1 MINIQTIEN
10 VSDCTPLYL
19 PHSLYLKPVAKMQ
32 ISVSLPAIKSG
43 KSVSNLEII
52 DKLGVELKPD
62 KFLLLKVSKST
73 VNTIRLEAELDDR
86 KRLRLAIQRLDGVSL
101 RITGFSESFRVRCT
115 ESKDDFPTRHDWD
128 SYFRDARNMD
138 EMKAGERPDTIHLSH
153 LPMRWFCP
161 RHAEH
166 EEQVKPSEGIFRRIF
181 EKFGRVRAVD
191 IPICDPY
198 RKSMQSAIS
207 GMRTFSFE
215 QDVLFE
221 AYVQFE
227 EYSSFVRAMDEFRG
241 TKLVR
246 KFVDKTQAINICVN
260 FDKQKHLS
268 DSHVQLRE
276 RMRKKCIAKAQAED
290 AEREKLKKQ
299 EAEQLE
305 RERQKQEELKLAEAA
320 KQRERE
326 ERRKE
331 KHLKKIQERGQVEIS
346 QKIRVE
352 ERKLMIAQ
360 RKLESIRTLE
370 KLFERIQ
377 LKQKDKSR
385 RAKQDE
391 AKDIQ
396 RGRLVEKYKAATEKL
411 VCDQR
416 KIVQDIKSNTPLMG
430 LLKSKSKK
438 SSAPL
443 DASSDEDSVATSSKR
458 HKTSNGVEG
467 TKQSEDAKAN
477 TLNPLKAVAAIA
489 AGAVPGGPG
498 AYSADAANEWMQ
510 SLSMF
515 GYGMP
520 GVFPGALYR
529 PQAPFPVPSIYRGFA
544 PRIRGRG
551 RGRGSGIRGSRKRF
565 DSYYSYNDRYTDEE
579 DNGYYHRS
587 SRGRNR
593 SRSNSSYSRSRSRSR
608 GRRIVCRSRR
618 SQSRSRSRSRSHY
631 RKSSYSSRSRRS
643 HSRSH
648 SRSRSKTPSQTKN
661 RKLASTRRSRSIS
674 YSRSRSRSRSHSRRR
689 SSTRREHHSSRHRS
703 RSRNRNRS
711 RSRTLPNDVK
721 LEADKLVASAEKIQ
735 RTIEQATKDRMREE
749 EREIKENFR
758 RQTSRDSH
766 NSHGNHINVQLPPVE
781 SNVEDR
787 HDSRRNS
794 TTA

>member
-1 MINIQTIEN
+1 MTNIQTIEN
-10 VSDCTPLYL
+10 VADCTPLYL
-19 PHSLYLKPVAKMQ
+19 PHSLYLKPLAKMQ
-32 ISVSLPAIKSG
+32 ISVSLPSIKSG
-43 KSVSNLEII
+43 KSVSNLEIM
-52 DKLGVELKPD
+52 DKLGAELKPD

-73 VNTIRLEAELDDR
+73 VNTIRLEAELDER
-86 KRLRLAIQRLDGVSL
+86 KRLRPAIQRLDGISL
-101 RITGFSESFRVRCT
+101 RISGFSESFRVRCT
-115 ESKDDFPTRHDWD
+115 EHKDEFPTRHDWD

-161 RHAEH
+161 RHSEH
-166 EEQVKPSEGIFRRIF
+166 EEHVKPSESIFKRIF
-181 EKFGRVRAVD
+181 EKYGRVRMVD

-198 RKSMQSAIS
+198 RKSMQADIN

-268 DSHVQLRE
+268 DSHVQRRE

-290 AEREKLKKQ
+290 EEREKLKKQ
-299 EAEQLE
+299 QEEQLE
-305 RERQKQEELKLAEAA
+305 RERQKQEELKIAEAE

-326 ERRKE
+326 EKRKE

-346 QKIRVE
+346 QKIRIE

-377 LKQKDKSR
+377 LKQKDKNR

-391 AKDIQ
+391 VKDIQ
-396 RGRLVEKYKAATEKL
+396 RGRLVAKYKAATEKL

-416 KIVQDIKSNTPLMG
+416 KIVQDIKSNTPLLG

-438 SSAPL
+438 SAAPM
-443 DASSDEDSVATSSKR
+443 DASSDDEVAASKR
-458 HKTSNGVEG
+458 HKLGNGVADSAAAAG
-467 TKQSEDAKAN
+467 AN
-477 TLNPLKAVAAIA
+477 SALNPLKAVAAMA
-489 AGAVPGGPG
+489 AGAVPGAAP
-498 AYSADAANEWMQ
+498 YSAEAASEWMQ

-515 GYGMP
+515 GYGLP

-529 PQAPFPVPSIYRGFA
+529 PPAPFPVSSNYRGFA
-544 PRIRGRG
+544 PRPRGRG
-551 RGRGSGIRGSRKRF
+551 RGRGIGIRGGRSGY
-565 DSYYSYNDRYTDEE
+565 DSYYNSKHDRYDDEG
-579 DNGYYHRS
+579 DNGYYHKS

-593 SRSNSSYSRSRSRSR
+593 SRSSSSYSRSRSRSR
-608 GRRIVCRSRR
+608 GRRVVCRSRR
-618 SQSRSRSRSRSHY
+618 SKSRSRSHY

-643 HSRSH
+643 HSRS
-648 SRSRSKTPSQTKN
+648 SRSRSKTPSQRKN
-661 RKLASTRRSRSIS
+661 RKLASTRRSRSTS
-674 YSRSRSRSRSHSRRR
+674 YSRSRSRSHSRRH
-689 SSTRREHHSSRHRS
+689 SSSRRDHRSRHRS
-703 RSRNRNRS
+703 SRTNSRS
-711 RSRTLPNDVK
+711 RSHTPKEVK

-735 RTIEQATKDRMREE
+735 RTIEQHTKDRMREE

-758 RQTSRDSH
+758 HVRTNSH
-766 NSHGNHINVQLPPVE
+766 NSNHVDAQSQEE
-781 SNVEDR
+781 SNDR
-787 HDSRRNS
+787 RDSISKRSSRRNS
-794 TTA
+794 PAD

>member
-1 MINIQTIEN
+1 MTNIQSIEN
-10 VSDCTPLYL
+10 VADCTPLYL
-19 PHSLYLKPVAKMQ
+19 PHSLYLKPLAKMQ
-32 ISVSLPAIKSG
+32 ISVSLPSIKSG
-43 KSVSNLEII
+43 KSVSNLEIM
-52 DKLGVELKPD
+52 DKLGAELKPD
-62 KFLLLKVSKST
+62 KFLLLRVSKST
-73 VNTIRLEAELDDR
+73 VNTIRLEAELDER
-86 KRLRLAIQRLDGVSL
+86 KRLRPAIERLDGISL
-101 RITGFSESFRVRCT
+101 RISGFSESFRVRCT
-115 ESKDDFPTRHDWD
+115 EHKDEFPTRHDWD

-161 RHAEH
+161 RHSEH
-166 EEQVKPSEGIFRRIF
+166 EEHVKPSESIFKRIF
-181 EKFGRVRAVD
+181 EKYGRVKMVD

-198 RKSMQSAIS
+198 RKSMQADIN

-260 FDKQKHLS
+260 FDKHKHLS
-268 DSHVQLRE
+268 DSHVQRRE

-290 AEREKLKKQ
+290 EEREKLKKQ
-299 EAEQLE
+299 QEEQLE
-305 RERQKQEELKLAEAA
+305 RERQKQEELKIAEAE

-326 ERRKE
+326 EKRKE

-346 QKIRVE
+346 QKIRIE

-377 LKQKDKSR
+377 LKQKDKNR
-385 RAKQDE
+385 RAMQDE
-391 AKDIQ
+391 VKDIQ

-430 LLKSKSKK
+430 LLKSKSKN
-438 SSAPL
+438 SAVPM
-443 DASSDEDSVATSSKR
+443 DASSDDDGSASKR
-458 HKTSNGVEG
+458 HKMGNGTVD
-467 TKQSEDAKAN
+467 SKAAIPGDGHP
-477 TLNPLKAVAAIA
+477 TLNPLKAVAAMA
-489 AGAVPGGPG
+489 AGAVPGAGP
-498 AYSADAANEWMQ
+498 YSAEAASEWMQ

-515 GYGMP
+515 GYGLP

-529 PQAPFPVPSIYRGFA
+529 PPAPFPVSSNYRGFA
-544 PRIRGRG
+544 PRPRGRG
-551 RGRGSGIRGSRKRF
+551 RGRGMGIRGSRSGY
-565 DSYYSYNDRYTDEE
+565 DSYYNSKHDRYGDEG

-593 SRSNSSYSRSRSRSR
+593 SRSSSSYSRSRSRSR
-608 GRRIVCRSRR
+608 GRRRSK
-618 SQSRSRSRSRSHY
+618 SRSRSHY

-643 HSRSH
+643 HSRS
-648 SRSRSKTPSQTKN
+648 SRSRSKTPSQRKN
-661 RKLASTRRSRSIS
+661 RKLASTRRSRSTS
-674 YSRSRSRSRSHSRRR
+674 YSRSRSRSHSRRR
-689 SSTRREHHSSRHRS
+689 SSSRRDHRTRHRS
-703 RSRNRNRS
+703 S
-711 RSRTLPNDVK
+711 RSHSKSRSHTPKDVK
-721 LEADKLVASAEKIQ
+721 LETEKLVASAEKIQ
-735 RTIEQATKDRMREE
+735 RTIEQHTKDRMREE
-749 EREIKENFR
+749 EREIRENFR
-758 RQTSRDSH
+758 QPRT
-766 NSHGNHINVQLPPVE
+766 NSHHSHHSNHMDAQPAE
-781 SNVEDR
+781 ETDERRGSSSSSKR
-787 HDSRRNS
+787 GSRRNS
-794 TTA
+794 LAA